1 MSTPGAFDAWVID
14 QQDEREAVA
23 AYGEYRQEMK
33 ERGLKPL
40 DFTAWQERMEA
51 A

>member
-1 MSTPGAFDAWVID
+1 MSEFDAWVID
-14 QQDEREAVA
+14 QQDEREAIT
-23 AYGEYRQEMK
+23 AYSEYRQEMK
-33 ERGLKPL
+33 ELGLKTL